1 MTVGRWTSSTHFFR
15 NVKSALTTLLYLNF
29 IWTLKSSLPNHSPF
43 VMISRVGFF
52 MQVAQFSTIMQRR
65 MTLLKTTSTWYI
77 LEVIWIKI
85 RFPLACHQTYS
96 YSSFYHTKHF
106 SLKLWVRLDYTVC
119 LAIVHRKLHKHK
131 YWVKCKISCN
141 SWMVLKYM
149 GYINEDWKDLWVR
162 FYGHYQL
169 QYLITWWTLFIFIAP
184 GDNNVTSLTNWYN
197 EFYYWYSKKWW

>member
-1 MTVGRWTSSTHFFR
+1 MTVGRWTSSTHFLR

-85 RFPLACHQTYS
+85 RFPVCMSSNYSCSYLSYQTFLFTFS
-96 YSSFYHTKHF
+96 KWEAGIFVLPLFYCILVEFDIILGYVIYRYKLSIWYWH
-106 SLKLWVRLDYTVC
+106 LKLYTHYEFFAC
-119 LAIVHRKLHKHK
+119 GLIPIKMNKL
-131 YWVKCKISCN
+131 
-141 SWMVLKYM
+141 
-149 GYINEDWKDLWVR
+149 YI
-162 FYGHYQL
+162 
-169 QYLITWWTLFIFIAP
+169 
-184 GDNNVTSLTNWYN
+184 
-197 EFYYWYSKKWW
+197 